1 MMPSELYEYIAK
13 RKSVRKYEEEPL
25 DKTALSEILE
35 FAGKAAR
42 LDKDIKTETHIIP
55 RDSVTLFLPVKS
67 PHYLMF
73 TSEAKDGYLEN
84 AGFILQQIDL
94 FLSSKG
100 YGSCYVGMAL
110 PSGEAKRA
118 AKLEYVIVLAFGRP
132 AEPLYRTEISQF
144 KRRDLSAIADA
155 SELLADMD
163 SFDETAEILESVR
176 LAPSATNS
184 QPWFL
189 ITDKR
194 RLDFFCEKPSL
205 IKAIGY
211 RKMNRIDMGI
221 ALCHCAVAA
230 EHFNKSW
237 KFAREEDEAKKCP
250 KGYYYTG
257 TILI

>member
-1 MMPSELYEYIAK
+1 MQSELYEYISK
-13 RKSVRKYEEEPL
+13 RKSVRKYEDEPL
-25 DKTALSEILE
+25 DANALSEILE
-35 FAGKAAR
+35 FAGTAVR
-42 LDKDIKTETHIIP
+42 LDNEIKTEIYIVP
-55 RDSVTLFLPVKS
+55 RDAVTLFLPVKS
-67 PHYLMF
+67 PQYLMF

-100 YGSCYVGMAL
+100 YGSCYVGMAM
-110 PSGEAKRA
+110 PSGEAKGMSE
-118 AKLEYVIVLAFGRP
+118 LEYVIVLAFGRP
-132 AEPLYRTEISQF
+132 AETLYRTDISQF
-144 KRRDLSAIADA
+144 RRKALSEIADA
-155 SELLADMD
+155 SELIEDVDYFDITADIID
-163 SFDETAEILESVR
+163 SVR

-194 RLDFFCEKPSL
+194 RLDFFCEKPNF

-211 RKMNRIDMGI
+211 KKMNRIDMGI
-221 ALCHCAVAA
+221 ALCHCALAA
-230 EHFNKSW
+230 EHLGRVW

-257 TILI
+257 TMLV